1 MSGTAADRA
10 HAPADPTRAPADNA
24 HASADDPVRAPR
36 IALISATPT
45 AMAPAVAGLAEEF
58 PAAEPWS
65 LLDDRLL
72 ADAPQDGPLPPA
84 LVDRMRRLIG
94 HALAGGADGVLLT
107 CSLYGSV
114 TETVDTPVPL
124 LAPDTAA
131 FERALALSSG
141 TGRVLVLASFETAMR
156 DSVARFSAASAAS
169 AASEASAAS
178 AASVAAASAGVGSAV
193 AAPAAV
199 GSAASGSG
207 AEVVGVVAPDAFD
220 AAREGNLPA
229 LRDAL
234 RDACLPHLT
243 GADVVLLAQYS
254 LAPAAASLS
263 TALGVPVVSG
273 PQAAAAALRSALT
286 GSPL

>member
-1 MSGTAADRA
+1 
-10 HAPADPTRAPADNA
+10 
-24 HASADDPVRAPR
+24 
-36 IALISATPT
+36 
-45 AMAPAVAGLAEEF
+45 MAPAVAGLAEEF

-169 AASEASAAS
+169 EASAAS
-178 AASVAAASAGVGSAV
+178 AASVAAASARVGSAV

>member
-169 AASEASAAS
+169 EASAAS
-178 AASVAAASAGVGSAV
+178 AASVAAASAG
-193 AAPAAV
+193 V

>member
-24 HASADDPVRAPR
+24 HASADEPARAPR

-131 FERALALSSG
+131 FERALTLSSG

-169 AASEASAAS
+169 AAA
-178 AASVAAASAGVGSAV
+178 VSAGVGSAV